1 MKKSK
6 DIDYITP
13 IKEKLEEE
21 LHIACNNFILIGS
34 PRETPR
40 YYNMSNRT
48 HEQLNGGI
56 FNIGKNKN
64 VNKQYYLYIEST
76 LKSELGFKI
85 KITPDYYKL
94 LWKTDGDFWEQFKK
108 FRTEFLIKHY
118 PAINPY

>member
-1 MKKSK
+1 MKT
-6 DIDYITP
+6 IDYITP

-21 LHIACNNFILIGS
+21 LHNACNWFMLIGS

-40 YYNMSNRT
+40 YYNISSKTN
-48 HEQLNGGI
+48 EQLDGGP

-64 VNKQYYLYIEST
+64 LNRQYYLYIEST

-94 LWKTDGDFWEQFKK
+94 LWKTDGDFWQQFKE
-108 FRTEFLIKHY
+108 FRTDFLIKNY
-118 PAINPY
+118 PTIDPY